1 MKFLLRPM
9 MDRIIRYPNSVK
21 LPLIAILY
29 TIPLAAVVIAAWG
42 ALSASLL
49 AGIAAAY
56 ALAWY
61 VGAAHYYSAAESWQV
76 VNAVASRLN
85 ERDLTELK
93 GVLSREEVRRRLGAG
108 QFTKLFNTL
117 MDTHESL
124 RDLVAQAHSS
134 AAVSHDAAERIAT
147 SNHDMS
153 HRSEQ
158 QASTLQETAAAM
170 EQLSTTVRQNA
181 ESCKNAS
188 DLTASAT
195 RVARAGVER
204 AGQFADT
211 MQRIDGSSKRIVDLL
226 SVIESIAFQTNI
238 LALNAAVE
246 AARAGEQG
254 RGFAVVAEEVRA
266 LARRSAEAAREIKG
280 LIDESATN
288 VHQGSR
294 LVAESGETIRQLAA
308 NVEELN
314 ALVGYIAVASR
325 EQSANVDGIS
335 KALASIQDVTQR
347 NAMLVQESARTS
359 ESFRG
364 EAARL
369 FELVGRFRLDQRLT
383 PVPAP
388 AASTARMTSR
398 KESARQAHLLPG

>member
-1 MKFLLRPM
+1 M

-29 TIPLAAVVIAAWG
+29 TVPLGIVVFAHGMAFSPLVIG
-42 ALSASLL
+42 LV
-49 AGIAAAY
+49 AGTY

-61 VGAAHYYSAAESWQV
+61 VGAAHYYSAAESWHV

-134 AAVSHDAAERIAT
+134 AGVSHEAAERIAAGNRDI
-147 SNHDMS
+147 SN
-153 HRSEQ
+153 RSEQ

-195 RVARAGVER
+195 RVARSGVER

-211 MQRIDGSSKRIVDLL
+211 MQRIDGSSKRIVDII

-294 LVAESGETIRQLAA
+294 LVEESGETIRQLAA

-335 KALASIQDVTQR
+335 KALASIQDVTHR
-347 NAMLVQESARTS
+347 NALLVQESARTS
-359 ESFRG
+359 EAFRG

-369 FELVGRFRLDQRLT
+369 FELVGRFRLDQRLAA
-383 PVPAP
+383 AP
-388 AASTARMTSR
+388 AGARTALR
-398 KESARQAHLLPG
+398 KAESARQVHLLPG

>member
-1 MKFLLRPM
+1 MKWLLRPM

-29 TIPLAAVVIAAWG
+29 TIPLAI
-42 ALSASLL
+42 SLY
-49 AGIAAAY
+49 AGWSHFSTSFLVAIGAAY
-56 ALAWY
+56 AIAWY
-61 VGAAHYYSAAESWQV
+61 VGASHYYSAAESWTA
-76 VNAVASRLN
+76 VNAVAARLN
-85 ERDLTELK
+85 ERDLTALN
-93 GVLSREEVRRRLGAG
+93 GVMSREEVRRRLGAG

-117 MDTHESL
+117 MDAHESL
-124 RDLVAQAHSS
+124 RDLVTQAHSS
-134 AAVSHDAAERIAT
+134 AAVSHEAAERIAAG
-147 SNHDMS
+147 NLDMS
-153 HRSEQ
+153 QRSEE

-188 DLTASAT
+188 DLTARAT
-195 RVARAGVER
+195 SVARTGVER
-204 AGQFADT
+204 AGRFAET
-211 MQRIDGSSKRIVDLL
+211 MERIDGSSRRIVDII

-280 LIDESATN
+280 LIQESAGN
-288 VHQGSR
+288 VEQGTR
-294 LVAESGETIRQLAA
+294 LVEEAGETIKQLASG
-308 NVEELN
+308 VEELN

-335 KALASIQDVTQR
+335 RALAQIQDVTHR
-347 NAMLVQESARTS
+347 NATLVHESAKSS
-359 ESFRG
+359 ESFRN

-369 FELVGRFRLDQRLT
+369 FELVGRFRLDTR
-383 PVPAP
+383 P
-388 AASTARMTSR
+388 AAQAPRV
-398 KESARQAHLLPG
+398 AQRQAEKSRPVHLLPG